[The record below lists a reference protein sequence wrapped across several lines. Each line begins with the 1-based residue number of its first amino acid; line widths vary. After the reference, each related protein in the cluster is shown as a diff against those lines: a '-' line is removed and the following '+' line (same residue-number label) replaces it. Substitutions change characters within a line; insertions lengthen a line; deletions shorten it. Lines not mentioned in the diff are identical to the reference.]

1 MDDDRLYFASF
12 SIPLR
17 RKKLQEAG
25 IVDVIL
31 SFNNDCDHQQNQPDF
46 QMVSYDHLFLFGV
59 ENCASILF
67 GNGLKLEFRGND
79 L

>member
-12 SIPLR
+12 SIPFLE
-17 RKKLQEAG
+17 KEAPGAG

-31 SFNNDCDHQQNQPDF
+31 SFNNDCDHQQNQSDF
-46 QMVSYDHLFLFGV
+46 QMVFYDRLFLFGV

-67 GNGLKLEFRGND
+67 GNGVKLEFRGND